1 MNDYAMIDKVYN
13 FFVDKNEMEGYL
25 RRINKGE
32 SPELQ
37 TIEQF
42 LENGERYYHNPTLY
56 HSLEPSLSELR
67 RLQAIFNFKQR
78 THKPTSAPKAAKTV
92 IIDVES
98 VVATTCCD
106 NNIMSRTNL
115 LGDSSRV
122 YVEDTTPYQNNVT
135 PITPAQPKVLFSPP
149 KSEPTSSP
157 TPSHTKPSQTNTQ
170 TIPPLTL
177 TPQSIHSFFSSQGIV
192 GEEKNRE
199 LMMYGL
205 VARANM
211 GIESLSGSGKSAL
224 LYALLKALPP
234 ERYLTI
240 HQATDRSL
248 YHNPKINSSNYLII
262 PELQKIFSKDIEEI
276 IKNLTEGVDS
286 TYTRTN
292 SKRNGVDTF
301 KIDKKP
307 ILYSFAITNKHLKE
321 RDDEFYRRFIIFHTD
336 ISREQNKKVALSFAE
351 RELQPETKA
360 EDYSAWQGHISAC
373 LDSTAE
379 IKNPFLP
386 HIIESLPPEISEQ
399 VRFRS
404 SVKYLHQLICGA
416 TLFNSVADK
425 INQKFLFSGLSDNLK
440 VTELY
445 EQVLV
450 DNLYGLSVIDR
461 ALLDLL
467 DNEPAHTGAVKQ
479 RFGEIYATSIPIE
492 DSLSKLTANGLVGKE
507 GDEYRLRIAPKIT
520 INPEQALDAADK
532 FMQLHYPK
540 YRDQWHEQCLKT
552 DRGMN
557 HDEHKN

>member
-1 MNDYAMIDKVYN
+1 MNDYAIIDKVYN

-32 SPELQ
+32 LPELE
-37 TIEQF
+37 TINSF
-42 LENGERYYHNPTLY
+42 LDNGERYSHNPTLY
-56 HSLEPSLSELR
+56 HSLELSLAELK
-67 RLQAIFNFKQR
+67 RLQARFNLKHNQSNTFR
-78 THKPTSAPKAAKTV
+78 AKTV
-92 IIDVES
+92 IINAE
-98 VVATTCCD
+98 
-106 NNIMSRTNL
+106 
-115 LGDSSRV
+115 
-122 YVEDTTPYQNNVT
+122 YVEDTASNQDNMHQDNVT
-135 PITPAQPKVLFSPP
+135 PITSIQPKVLSSPS
-149 KSEPTSSP
+149 KSEPQTS
-157 TPSHTKPSQTNTQ
+157 PSSTISYTQPSQAAKRIIT
-170 TIPPLTL
+170 PLTL
-177 TPQSIHSFFSSQGIV
+177 TPTSIHSFFSFQGIV

-248 YHNPKINSSNYLII
+248 YHNPKINSSNYIII

-301 KIDKKP
+301 KINKKP

-351 RELQPETKA
+351 RELQPEATTD
-360 EDYSAWQGHISAC
+360 DYSAWQSHISNC

-416 TLFNSVADK
+416 TLFNSTANNNVDK
-425 INQKFLFSGLSDNLK
+425 INQKYLFSGLSDNLK

-461 ALLDLL
+461 ALLNLL
-467 DNEPAHTGAVKQ
+467 DDEPTHTGAVKQ
-479 RFGEIYATSIPIE
+479 KFGEVYATSIPIE
-492 DSLSKLTANGLVGKE
+492 DSLSKLTASGLVGKE
-507 GDEYRLRIAPKIT
+507 GDAYRLRIAPKIT
-520 INPEQALDAADK
+520 LNPERALDAADK

-540 YRDQWHEQCLKT
+540 YRDQWHELCLKQMET
-552 DRGMN
+552 
-557 HDEHKN
+557 